1 MEGHAKDGICLLGH
15 HKLGMEEGKDGPLRE
30 TWQTDGHRDG
40 VPCTEDRETRQGY
53 GEEQTKERDERERH
67 RR

>member
-1 MEGHAKDGICLLGH
+1 
-15 HKLGMEEGKDGPLRE
+15 MEEGKDGPLRE

-40 VPCTEDRETRQGY
+40 VPCSEDRETRQGY